1 MMIREHISS
10 LHRAL
15 DRIDLRNVECVGECL
30 VRVLAQ
36 GSRLLVAGNGGSAA
50 HAQHLS
56 AELVGRYRDDKR
68 EPCSAI
74 ALHADTSSVT
84 AVANDFGWDDV
95 FARQVRAHGRPGDAF
110 LAISTSGRS
119 SNLVRAAEVARRS
132 KLHTL
137 ALTGPAPNP
146 LAAGSDLSICIA
158 PGETATIQEVHQV
171 IVHLLCE
178 LIDDALGQGVA

>member
-1 MMIREHISS
+1 MMIQDHISS

-15 DRIDLRNVECVGECL
+15 DRIDLRHVECMGECL
-30 VRVLAQ
+30 VDVLSR

-74 ALHADTSSVT
+74 ALHADTSSLT
-84 AVANDFGWDDV
+84 AVANDFGWEEV
-95 FARQVRAHGRPGDAF
+95 FARQIRAHGRPGDAF

-119 SNLVRAAEVARRS
+119 SNLLRAENVACRNGLR
-132 KLHTL
+132 TL
-137 ALTGPAPNP
+137 SLTGPAPNP
-146 LAAGSDLSICIA
+146 LAACSELPVCVHADA
-158 PGETATIQEVHQV
+158 TATIQEIHQV
-171 IVHLLCE
+171 
-178 LIDDALGQGVA
+178 